1 MKSLL
6 ILSFLVVSSSLMA
19 STTNIKS
26 IILEDGSTLYNSDLS
41 SVVCSEGQIDYL
53 TLKNG
58 SKVEGQ
64 EIKAIDLSKKV
75 IKSPNSKGSIRVGGD
90 GTGG

>member
-19 STTNIKS
+19 TTKSIRS

-41 SVVCSEGQIDYL
+41 SVVYSEDQIDYL

>member
-1 MKSLL
+1 MRSLL
-6 ILSFLVVSSSLMA
+6 ILSLLVVSSSLMA
-19 STTNIKS
+19 STTNIQS
-26 IILEDGSTLYNSDLS
+26 IILEDGSTLYNSELS
-41 SVVCSEGQIDYL
+41 SVVYSEDQIDYL

-64 EIKAIDLSKKV
+64 EVKKINLSKKLILAPQV
-75 IKSPNSKGSIRVGGD
+75 RAAVRVGGD

>member
-19 STTNIKS
+19 STTNIQS

-41 SVVCSEGQIDYL
+41 SVVYSEDQIDYL

-64 EIKAIDLSKKV
+64 EVKKINLSKKLILAPQV
-75 IKSPNSKGSIRVGGD
+75 RAVRKVGGD

>member
-1 MKSLL
+1 MRSIL

-19 STTNIKS
+19 STTNIQS

-41 SVVCSEGQIDYL
+41 SVVYLEDQIDYL

-64 EIKAIDLSKKV
+64 EVKKINLSKKLILAPQV
-75 IKSPNSKGSIRVGGD
+75 RAAVRVGGD